1 MYFGSK
7 MAGSK
12 GGRCK
17 YVTKGPVT
25 FSLLGVKAYLSQSQG
40 WAFDTLSQIQKSWFW
55 GDWKLDSMQTNTLR
69 QAKDD
74 FPSSKCPCELWNSLV
89 NEPFVSLW
97 CQSQSPHTR
106 WQCFLKLDL
115 LVGWESSCMCKI
127 GSEQASIFTCDCTLQ
142 SIPGMSNWNFED
154 LVWFAR

>member
-40 WAFDTLSQIQKSWFW
+40 
-55 GDWKLDSMQTNTLR
+55 
-69 QAKDD
+69 
-74 FPSSKCPCELWNSLV
+74 
-89 NEPFVSLW
+89 
-97 CQSQSPHTR
+97 
-106 WQCFLKLDL
+106 
-115 LVGWESSCMCKI
+115 
-127 GSEQASIFTCDCTLQ
+127 
-142 SIPGMSNWNFED
+142 
-154 LVWFAR
+154 